1 MNQLHS
7 LLPELRLSGLHDTP
21 PVRLPEAAANRLA
34 AEEFVTLVR
43 QDEVNVRHQ
52 RLIERGVKAAD
63 FRKLKLLDEFDWR
76 FNFSVSKRQIYELAP
91 FT

>member
-7 LLPELRLSGLHDTP
+7 LLPELRLSGLNDTP

-43 QDEVNVRHQ
+43 QDEVNVRH
-52 RLIERGVKAAD
+52 
-63 FRKLKLLDEFDWR
+63 
-76 FNFSVSKRQIYELAP
+76 
-91 FT
+91 